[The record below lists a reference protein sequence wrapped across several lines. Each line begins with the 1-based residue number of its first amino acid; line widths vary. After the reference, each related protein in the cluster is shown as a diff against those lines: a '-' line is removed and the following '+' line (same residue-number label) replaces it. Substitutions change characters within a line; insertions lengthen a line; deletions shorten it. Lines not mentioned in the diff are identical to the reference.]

1 MNARAVAVVIA
12 VCLALVQ
19 APAWSAQSAP
29 KSKASGSKWGGRTYK
44 WVDENGI
51 THYGDSV
58 PAESAQQGGSE
69 LNSQGLE
76 VKQVPKQ
83 LTGTEAEKAQLAAA
97 EKARSRQHDSFLLT
111 TYTSAKD
118 IEQLRDERLALI
130 NGQMDIA
137 LGSLEQTNLRLA
149 TIETRMRSFKP
160 WATSPTA
167 RRLPDQLVEEVVR
180 TLQERNSLQATLTSR
195 EQEKKEMRAQFD
207 ADLTRYRELTE
218 GPRPAP
224 IPSDPP
230 VTDYR
235 TQPAKSPQ

>member
-1 MNARAVAVVIA
+1 MNVRAITAVLA
-12 VCLALVQ
+12 LCLAAQPL
-19 APAWSAQSAP
+19 AWAASAP
-29 KSKASGSKWGGRTYK
+29 KPSTPGGKWAGKTYK

-58 PAESAQQGGSE
+58 PADSAQQGRSE
-69 LNSQGLE
+69 LNNQGVE

-83 LTGTEAEKAQLAAA
+83 LTGSEADKAQHTAA
-97 EKARSRQHDSFLLT
+97 EKAKMRQHDSFLLT

-137 LGSLEQTNLRLA
+137 RGSVESTNQRLA

-160 WATSPTA
+160 WSAAPTA
-167 RRLPDQLVEEVVR
+167 RRLPDQLMEEVVR

-195 EQEKKEMRAQFD
+195 EQEKKDLREQFD
-207 ADLTRYRELTE
+207 GDLTRYRELTE
-218 GPRPAP
+218 SPKGAAPAGE
-224 IPSDPP
+224 PP

-235 TQPAKSPQ
+235 TQAKSP